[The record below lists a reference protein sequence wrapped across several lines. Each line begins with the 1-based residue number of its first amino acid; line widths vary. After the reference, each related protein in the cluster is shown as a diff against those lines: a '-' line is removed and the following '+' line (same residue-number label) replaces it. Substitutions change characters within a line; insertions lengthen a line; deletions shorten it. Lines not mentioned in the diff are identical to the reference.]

1 LNWLI
6 SNFDSLWHCKLRKS
20 RGLQSTARA
29 QYHLRQIAVFLDMH
43 PINKPEVLVFRAPE
57 KFDAELKLVD
67 EMTRKVLTQHL
78 AMLSDFARR
87 LRT

>member
-1 LNWLI
+1 
-6 SNFDSLWHCKLRKS
+6 
-20 RGLQSTARA
+20 
-29 QYHLRQIAVFLDMH
+29 MH

-78 AMLSDFARR
+78 ALPSDFARR